1 MRAVAVLVGL
11 YLGCASGFHLVGS
24 HAARAG
30 SLRASRAQMD
40 SADTRPAVEMPEGV
54 EFKGTTSLGE
64 PIFCN
69 DQGCWIAGTVSGVT
83 EDGAPIFCAETG
95 CWLGLPPGEELPP
108 PPVTLPD
115 GRTISTVDTLGV
127 DVKLGKE
134 KESKKKKSDSNS
146 AGLFAPVVMA
156 TADVMGRKELNK
168 LRADVIAKHTEVI
181 SAFVDTSESEFGRIV
196 LRKMFEAADKDDN
209 GTLDRE
215 EVRDALHALGFT
227 FIENKTL
234 DKIMD
239 RADVDGNEV
248 IDFEEFVTET
258 PKTLRMSLIKLAK
271 KNGHDLGFLA

>member
-1 MRAVAVLVGL
+1 MRTVALVGL
-11 YLGCASGFHLVGS
+11 LGCASGFQVGS
-24 HAARAG
+24 VLGRAG
-30 SLRASRAQMD
+30 SLRASRATMSD
-40 SADTRPAVEMPEGV
+40 SADTRPATETEMPA

-69 DQGCWIAGTVSGVT
+69 DEGCWIAGSPAGVT

-95 CWLGLPPGEELPP
+95 CWLGLPPGVELPP
-108 PPVTLPD
+108 PPVQLPD
-115 GRTISTVDTLGV
+115 GRTIETVDSPLGV
-127 DVKLGKE
+127 DLKAGAPIESK
-134 KESKKKKSDSNS
+134 SKKKEAS
-146 AGLFAPVVMA
+146 AGLFAPVVVA

-168 LRADVIAKHTEVI
+168 LRAEVIAKHTEVI
-181 SAFVDTSESEFGRIV
+181 TAFVDTSESKFGQIV

-209 GTLDRE
+209 GTLDKE
-215 EVRDALHALGFT
+215 EVRDALHSLGFT

-234 DKIMD
+234 DKIME

-258 PKTLRMSLIKLAK
+258 PKTLRMSLVKMAK